1 VTAEDIAAV
10 DAVVALKGKTP
21 DRAIA
26 VLQAVQAKLRY
37 VPTAAIERIAGTTEM
52 TESQLYGV
60 ATFYSQFRLQPVGE
74 KIIKVCHG
82 TACHVGGAEGVSEAL
97 EMKLG
102 VKDGETTP
110 DMKYTL
116 TSVACVGCCSLA
128 PVMMVVDD
136 KTYGRLDRKKAVAIV
151 AGLGGEREAD
161 VRQ

>member
-1 VTAEDIAAV
+1 MTVEDIAAV

-21 DRAIA
+21 DKAMP
-26 VLQAVQAKLRY
+26 VLQAVQDKFRY
-37 VPTAAIERIAGTTEM
+37 VPIAAIERIASTTQM

-60 ATFYSQFRLQPVGE
+60 VTFYSQFWLHPVGE

-82 TACHVGGAEGVSEAL
+82 TACHVGGAEGVTEAL

-102 VKDGETTP
+102 INDGETTP

-136 KTYGRLDRKKAVAIV
+136 KTYGRLDRKKAASIV
-151 AGLGGEREAD
+151 EGLGGKSE
-161 VRQ
+161 